1 VKNILK
7 NRKDEIVD
15 NVGEDGIKKL
25 QKVRLLRLIEPE
37 IRKMT
42 NYHTLGQILQSINIE
57 FGLSISKTVFYGFCA
72 KNIKKDEKS
81 KTLKR
86 DKIEV
91 GVSKRDTK
99 KEKVEILDDDELS
112 AIAMYNSNS
121 TKKD

>member
-1 VKNILK
+1 MKNILK

-72 KNIKKDEKS
+72 RNIKKDEKA
-81 KTLKR
+81 KALEK
-86 DKIEV
+86 
-91 GVSKRDTK
+91 GVSQKRDTI
-99 KEKVEILDDDELS
+99 KEKVAILDEDELS
-112 AIAMYNSNS
+112 AVAMYNSNS